1 MWTSFSIAAQIA
13 LGWASFSLFSS
24 TDDVSIVQYSVSAV
38 VGVAKRALLV
48 GGVFA
53 AAVRATATYEL
64 LLDGGLA
71 SI

>member
-1 MWTSFSIAAQIA
+1 M
-13 LGWASFSLFSS
+13 
-24 TDDVSIVQYSVSAV
+24 SIVQYSVSAV